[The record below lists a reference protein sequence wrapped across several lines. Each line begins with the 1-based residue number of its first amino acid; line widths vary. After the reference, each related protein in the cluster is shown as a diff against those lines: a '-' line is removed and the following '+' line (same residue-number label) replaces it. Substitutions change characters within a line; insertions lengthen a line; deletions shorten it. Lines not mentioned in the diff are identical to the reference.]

1 MVEIS
6 FPFTRMLPSTFNKNC
21 TCFPS
26 NFLKGVPTLK
36 DALGRSAFEILMSSS
51 NIGNSENLLR
61 MLRGESS
68 HNENGAVARGVPL
81 VDDALSSL
89 EGESFKGKI
98 IGQW

>member
-1 MVEIS
+1 M
-6 FPFTRMLPSTFNKNC
+6 
-21 TCFPS
+21 
-26 NFLKGVPTLK
+26 K

-68 HNENGAVARGVPL
+68 QNESGAIARGVPL

-89 EGESFKGKI
+89 EGENAQGKI
-98 IGQW
+98 IGE

>member
-1 MVEIS
+1 MYLFS
-6 FPFTRMLPSTFNKNC
+6 LK
-21 TCFPS
+21 
-26 NFLKGVPTLK
+26 FLKGVPTLK

-68 HNENGAVARGVPL
+68 QNESGAATRGVPL

-89 EGESFKGKI
+89 EGENVKGKL
-98 IGQW
+98 IGEW